1 MTDPFS
7 RSTDAWPETY
17 TKSPALIAGLKGKTD
32 FAPVVIILKLLIV
45 YFQVNTHILVVI
57 IIKKLLN

>member
-1 MTDPFS
+1 MTEPFS

-32 FAPVVIILKLLIV
+32 FAPVVIILIIFSPFLNFFIKVTHPNLID
-45 YFQVNTHILVVI
+45 
-57 IIKKLLN
+57 